1 MASIKLEKEN
11 VRIVALDLLNDLEL
25 YGVENEEA
33 KGLCCYVSGV
43 LDMTNT
49 VMRAIEDL
57 GGK

>member
-11 VRIVALDLLNDLEL
+11 VRIAALDLLNDLEL
-25 YGVENEEA
+25 YGAENEEA
-33 KGLCCYVSGV
+33 KKLCCYVSGV
-43 LDMTNT
+43 LDMTNA